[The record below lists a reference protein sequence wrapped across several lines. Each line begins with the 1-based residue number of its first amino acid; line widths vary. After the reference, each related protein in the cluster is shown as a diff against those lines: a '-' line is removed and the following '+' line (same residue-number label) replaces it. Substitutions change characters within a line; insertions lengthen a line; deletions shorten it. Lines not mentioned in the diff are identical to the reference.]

1 MELCNYLF
9 YPLSSS
15 LEHNMKDM
23 YLDGNVGIY
32 RSSRES
38 GLMPRGGVLI
48 SMLDEGYQKRYS
60 SSLHIYIYLLIQL
73 STSSGQLLLLQF
85 GKRCVELQVNWLAAF
100 KVFLSLVLKR

>member
-48 SMLDEGYQKRYS
+48 SMLDEGYQKRYIKS
-60 SSLHIYIYLLIQL
+60 PYIYLLTHTTLHLLWIA
-73 STSSGQLLLLQF
+73 TSSAVWEAL
-85 GKRCVELQVNWLAAF
+85 C
-100 KVFLSLVLKR
+100 